1 MARKPRIEFSGA
13 FYHVIARGNR
23 RATIFHDE
31 ADFLAYLDRLERY
44 RHRDGVTVHAYVLM
58 TNHVHLLLETGTQP
72 LSRTLQTLQFTYSQ
86 YYNRRYDK
94 TGHVFQGRY
103 QAILCDREAYLLELV
118 RYLHLNPARI
128 RTPLNPW
135 TYRWSSHAAYL
146 GRRGPVAVTT
156 SPVLESL
163 HRQRGPAR
171 QAYRKFMREGLPH
184 GHQDRF
190 YETVDQRLLGDE
202 RFLEDVDRRTAAT
215 RDVSIRPPRVAFG
228 ALLTA
233 VAQAYA
239 LPPRVILASGR
250 QRALV
255 PARAMLV
262 YFAREWSHLTV
273 RELSRRVQR
282 DPAMISRLAATYAA
296 QRDLKAEARVRHA
309 LGLSHKP

>member
-23 RATIFHDE
+23 RATLFHDA
-31 ADFLAYLDRLERY
+31 ADFHAYLARLDRY
-44 RHRDGVTVHAYVLM
+44 RHRDGVTIHAYVLM
-58 TNHVHLLLETGTQP
+58 SNHVHLLLETGAQP

-146 GRRGPVAVTT
+146 GRGGAVKVTT
-156 SPVLESL
+156 APVLEFF

-171 QAYRKFMREGLPH
+171 QAYRKFMLDGLAH
-184 GHQDRF
+184 GHQAQF
-190 YETVDQRLLGDE
+190 YETVDQRFLGDE
-202 RFLEDVDRRTAAT
+202 RFIAEADRRTAAS
-215 RDVSIRPPRVAFG
+215 REVSIRPPRVAFG
-228 ALLTA
+228 TLLTA
-233 VAQAYA
+233 VAHAYA
-239 LPPRVILASGR
+239 LPPRALLAAGR

-255 PARAMLV
+255 PARALLV
-262 YFAREWSHLTV
+262 YLARAWSQLTV
-273 RELSRRVQR
+273 RELARRLQR
-282 DPAMISRLAATYAA
+282 DPAMISRLTAAYVA
-296 QRDLKAEARVRHA
+296 QRDPTTEARVRQA
-309 LGLSHKP
+309 LGLTHAQ